1 MTPDYSHTP
10 TYTLNIRGK
19 LYQLAS
25 PKVMGI
31 INVTPD
37 SFFSGSRVS
46 LPEQIAARASQM
58 LEAGADMLDLGA
70 YSTRPG
76 AAEVSAEEEYSRLA
90 RGLEAIRRVA
100 PEAIVSIDT
109 FRADVA
115 ARCVREWEAD
125 IINDVSGGLLDA
137 RMPQVAAEL
146 SVPVVVMHMRGTPA
160 TMQSLTD
167 YGEDSTSAIIA
178 ELAERIQVFRSAGVA
193 DVIADPGFGFA
204 KTLEQNYALMNS
216 MRLLKALDAPLL
228 VGISRKSMIF
238 KPLGITPA
246 EALPGTIAL
255 NMAALERGAMIL
267 RVHDVKEAV
276 QTVKI
281 FQMLHD

>member
-1 MTPDYSHTP
+1 MIPDSS
-10 TYTLNIRGK
+10 YTRAFTLSIRGR
-19 LYQLAS
+19 LYKLAS

-37 SFFSGSRVS
+37 SFYSGSRVS
-46 LPEQIAARASQM
+46 FPGQIAARALQM
-58 LEAGADMLDLGA
+58 IEAGADMLDLGA

-76 AAEVSAEEEYSRLA
+76 AAEVSAGEEYARLA

-100 PEAIVSIDT
+100 PGVIVSVDT
-109 FRADVA
+109 FRSSVA
-115 ARCVREWEAD
+115 ARCVREWGAD

-137 RMPQVAAEL
+137 GMPAVAADL
-146 SVPVVVMHMRGTPA
+146 GVPVVVMHMRGTPA

-167 YGEDSTSAIIA
+167 YADAPAEIVA
-178 ELAERIQVFRSAGVA
+178 ELAERINVFRSAGVA

-204 KTLEQNYALMNS
+204 KTPEQNYALMNNL
-216 MRLLKALDAPLL
+216 RLMEALDAPIL

-281 FQMLHD
+281 FNMLYD